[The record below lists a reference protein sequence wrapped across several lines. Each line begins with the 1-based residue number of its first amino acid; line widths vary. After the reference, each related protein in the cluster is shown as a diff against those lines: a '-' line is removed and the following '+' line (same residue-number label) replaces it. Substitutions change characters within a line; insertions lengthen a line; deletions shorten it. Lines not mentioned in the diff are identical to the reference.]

1 MAWLENPDYA
11 DLNRATP
18 LRYPSAVRDVMLVQ
32 QQNGQDSR
40 TIWASV
46 LPDGSLQISGQDLG
60 PIVERFFGFDEYEF
74 AHTIPAGHVQPFLEL
89 LGAPNNDVLNAITQF
104 SGTRYSELSEAL
116 ERAKA
121 TMPIQFWSRP

>member
-1 MAWLENPDYA
+1 MEWLENPDYA

-32 QQNGQDSR
+32 RQNGQDSR
-40 TIWASV
+40 TIWAGL

-60 PIVERFFGFDEYEF
+60 PIVERFFGFAEYEF
-74 AHTIPAGHVQPFLEL
+74 AHTIPAGYVQPFLEL

-104 SGTRYSELSEAL
+104 SGTRYSELSEAI
-116 ERAKA
+116 EQAKA

>member
-1 MAWLENPDYA
+1 MEWLENPDYA

-18 LRYPSAVRDVMLVQ
+18 LRCPSAVRDVMLVQ
-32 QQNGQDSR
+32 RQNGQDSR
-40 TIWASV
+40 TIWAGL

-60 PIVERFFGFDEYEF
+60 PIVERFFGFAEYEF
-74 AHTIPAGHVQPFLEL
+74 AHTIPAGYVQPFLEL

-104 SGTRYSELSEAL
+104 SGTRYSELSEAI
-116 ERAKA
+116 EQAKA